1 MFMIRFCIFFCFLF
15 ISVELLAVDTVYVRP
30 SAQSEIER
38 IVNHAK
44 PHAIIKFAPGNYQ
57 IHELIIR
64 KPLTLLGTNQVVFDG
79 QHLGSVLVLEGKNI
93 HVKGITIINTGYSS
107 IDERSAIKLLSAYGC
122 IIDSVC
128 IKNSCFGI
136 SLVNASNCVIKN
148 NQIHAVGI
156 SEQRSGNA
164 IHAWKSDSLT
174 IKSNNVSGHRDGIY
188 FEFVSKTGVYM
199 NTSSNNLRYGIHF
212 MFSNDDE
219 YVGNVF
225 DRNGSG
231 VAVMFSS
238 RVHIRNNTFSQGTGA
253 ANYGI
258 LLKEIN
264 DSEVKGNLFTRNTNG
279 LYMEGT
285 NRVSLLHNQ
294 FIENGWACRVQA
306 SCSSVIVAGN
316 NFIGNSFDMATNGSL
331 AGQKFNGNYW
341 DSYSGYDMNK
351 DGTGDIPHSPVSM
364 YSMIVE
370 RMPYAIMLYR
380 SFTVFLLDRSEKV
393 MPGLT
398 TEQVKDLKPAMKAF
412 VL

>member
-1 MFMIRFCIFFCFLF
+1 MIRLF
-15 ISVELLAVDTVYVRP
+15 IFVCLLSNATCLLALDTIYVKP
-30 SAQSEIER
+30 SAQADIER
-38 IVNHAK
+38 IIDHVP
-44 PHAIIKFAPGNYQ
+44 PHTIIKFAPGNYK
-57 IHELIIR
+57 IHDLIIR
-64 KPLTLLGTNQVVFDG
+64 KPLTLYGIEQVVFDG
-79 QHLGSVLVLEGKNI
+79 QQLGSVLVLEGRNI
-93 HVKGITIINTGYSS
+93 HVKGLTIKNTGYSS
-107 IDERSAIKLLSAYGC
+107 VDERAGIKLLSAYGC
-122 IIDSVC
+122 IIEDVN
-128 IKNSCFGI
+128 IRNTCFGI
-136 SLVNASNCVIKN
+136 SLVNASNCVVIN
-148 NQIHAVGI
+148 NNIHAVGI

-174 IKSNNVSGHRDGIY
+174 IKNNTVSGHRDGIY

-199 NTSSNNLRYGIHF
+199 NNSSDNLRYGIHF

-238 RVHIRNNTFSQGTGA
+238 RVHIRDNTFSQGSGA
-253 ANYGI
+253 ANFGI

-264 DSEVKGNLFTRNTNG
+264 DCEVSGNTFRQNTNG

-285 NRVSLLHNQ
+285 NRVYLLHNL
-294 FIENGWACRVQA
+294 FTENGWACRVQA
-306 SCSSVIVAGN
+306 SCSSVIVRGN

-331 AGQKFNGNYW
+331 AGQNFNGNYW
-341 DSYSGYDMNK
+341 DTYSGYDMNK

-380 SFTVFLLDRSEKV
+380 SFTVFLLDRSERI
-393 MPGLT
+393 MPGIT
-398 TEQVKDLKPAMKAF
+398 TEQVKDLKPAMQAF

>member
-1 MFMIRFCIFFCFLF
+1 MDTIRVASTSVSQLKSYVEQAPAHTVIFL
-15 ISVELLAVDTVYVRP
+15 E
-30 SAQSEIER
+30 
-38 IVNHAK
+38 
-44 PHAIIKFAPGNYQ
+44 PGIYK
-57 IHELIIR
+57 IHDLTIR
-64 KPLTLLGTNQVVFDG
+64 KPITLVGSSDVVFDG
-79 QHLGSVLVLEGKNI
+79 QSKGSILILEGRNI
-93 HVKGITIINTGYSS
+93 HIKGITITNTGYSS
-107 IDERSAIKLLSAYGC
+107 VDERAGIKLLSAYGC
-122 IIDSVC
+122 IIDGTT
-128 IKNSCFGI
+128 IKNTCFGI

-148 NQIHAVGI
+148 NQIHAQGI

-174 IKSNNVSGHRDGIY
+174 IKQNKVSGHRDGIY
-188 FEFVSKTGVYM
+188 FEFVTKTGVY
-199 NTSSNNLRYGIHF
+199 NNVSSDNLRYGIHF

-219 YVGNVF
+219 YIENKF
-225 DRNGSG
+225 ERNGSG

-238 RVHIRNNTFSQGTGA
+238 RVHIRKNVFSFGSGA

-264 DSEVKGNLFTRNTNG
+264 DSEISGNLFKQNTNG

-285 NRVSLLHNQ
+285 NRVYLKGNR

-306 SCSSVIVAGN
+306 SCSSVLVTGN

-331 AGQKFNGNYW
+331 AGQNFSGNYW
-341 DSYSGYDMNK
+341 DSYSGYDINH
-351 DGTGDIPHSPVSM
+351 DGRGDVPHSPVSM

-380 SFTVFLLDRSEKV
+380 SFTVFLLDRSERV
-393 MPGLT
+393 MPGIA

-412 VL
+412 DL